1 MLVYIQMIDAPEEK
15 DKFERLYLKYRDLMF
30 YIANKILQNQQ
41 DAEDAVHAA
50 FLSIAENV
58 EKVSTPDCPK
68 TKGYIVTI
76 TENKAIDLYRKKK
89 RHPKALLLEETAGLE
104 VSYEGSHAIA
114 HCLARLSSRDRDI
127 LMLRYRYG
135 YTAREIAKMLNLSEA
150 NANKRIQRAK
160 ERLEKLCKEEGLL

>member
-1 MLVYIQMIDAPEEK
+1 MIDAPEEK

-30 YIANKILQNQQ
+30 YIANKILQNEQ

-50 FLSIAENV
+50 FLSIAENM

-104 VSYEGSHAIA
+104 VSYEGSRAIA
-114 HCLARLSSRDRDI
+114 HCFARLSSRDRDI

-160 ERLEKLCKEEGLL
+160 ERLEKLCKEEGVL

>member
-1 MLVYIQMIDAPEEK
+1 MIDAPEEK

-41 DAEDAVHAA
+41 DAEDVVHAA
-50 FLSIAENV
+50 FLSIAENM
-58 EKVSTPDCPK
+58 EKISSPTCPK
-68 TKGYIVTI
+68 TKGYIVTV

-89 RHPKALLLEETAGLE
+89 RHPKGLLLEETAGLE

-114 HCLARLSSRDRDI
+114 HCFARLSARDRDI

-135 YTAREIAKMLNLSEA
+135 YTAREIAKMLNFSEA

-160 ERLEKLCKEEGLL
+160 ERLEKLCKEEGVL